1 MTRPLFCP
9 TGKSPSAPVPGP
21 RAICFPGPQLLHWL
35 HRSIG
40 LPRPN
45 QEAPLKTRLTIVLAL
60 CALLALPILA
70 QPAPRMSVESSQ
82 SLFSVLAAINVC
94 GYDADLSQSNPL
106 RRQIR
111 AEVLQAAQSQQAQSA
126 LRNMCAFYED
136 HQQENASHT
145 LANYVSLGLNM
156 ADGPKLELR
165 TKESDLPPDAIFVLG
180 FLPLLQHFSE
190 AVQLNAI
197 WQRHRPAYDQLTASL
212 RQPISDTL
220 VSTDLYLK
228 RNLSGYLHHD
238 FVVFVEPLAAPGEVN
253 SRNYADDYY
262 TVISPTSAG
271 VIRLDQLRHTY
282 LHYILDVKVL
292 SRATTLERLAP
303 LLESAKSAPLE
314 DSYRFDMGLLLTES
328 LIRAIEAR
336 LLGGRKGPEQP
347 REQLAWDS
355 TRQGFILTRYF
366 YDKLVVF
373 EHDEIGFDQAYADW
387 LHDIDVAEQQKIA
400 ATIPFLKSGS
410 EELVRKPQHKT
421 MLVDLAE
428 RAYASGNLDGARNYA
443 QQAIQ
448 NQEEPGRAL
457 FVLAR
462 VSVAGGK
469 LNEAQSFFERAS
481 TASTDARIRGW
492 SNLYIGRILDMQEHR
507 QEAVEHYRAALIL
520 NPSPELKAAAE
531 KGLQQAYQPPA
542 KHPID

>member
-9 TGKSPSAPVPGP
+9 TGKSSSALVPGP

-448 NQEEPGRAL
+448 NQEDPGRAL

>member
-1 MTRPLFCP
+1 
-9 TGKSPSAPVPGP
+9 
-21 RAICFPGPQLLHWL
+21 
-35 HRSIG
+35 
-40 LPRPN
+40 
-45 QEAPLKTRLTIVLAL
+45 VLAL
-60 CALLALPILA
+60 CALLALPALA
-70 QPAPRMSVESSQ
+70 QQAPRMSVESSQ

-136 HQQENASHT
+136 HQQDNASRT
-145 LANYVSLGLNM
+145 LSNYVSLGLNL
-156 ADGPKLELR
+156 ADGPSLELR

-180 FLPLLQHFSE
+180 FLPLLQHFSQ
-190 AVQLNAI
+190 AVQLDAI

-212 RQPISDTL
+212 RQPISETL

-228 RNLSGYLHHD
+228 RNLSGYLRHN
-238 FVVFVEPLAAPGEVN
+238 FVVYVEPLAAPGEVN
-253 SRNYADDYY
+253 SRNYADDYF

-282 LHYILDVKVL
+282 LHYILDAKVL
-292 SRATTLERLAP
+292 TRATTLERLAP

-336 LLGGRKGPEQP
+336 LLGGRKGPDQP

-387 LHDIDVAEQQKIA
+387 LHDIDVAGQQKIA

-410 EELVRKPQHKT
+410 EELVRKPQHKA

-443 QQAIQ
+443 QQAVQ
-448 NQEEPGRAL
+448 KQEDPGRAL

-462 VSVAGGK
+462 VSVAEGK

-492 SNLYIGRILDMQEHR
+492 SNLYIGRILDIEEHR
-507 QEAVEHYRAALIL
+507 QEAVEHYRAALSL
-520 NPSPELKAAAE
+520 SPSPELKAAAE

-542 KHPID
+542 AHPTD